1 MENQENKLYQ
11 LTCLFD
17 TSTSIEK
24 INQIIEEVRQ
34 IIISNEGIASEK
46 NYSSE
51 SIKKKLAYPIKKQ
64 NEAFYWDFD
73 FSLSPKEISKLEQKL
88 RYKKSVIRYIIT
100 NRKKLK
106 LKQKIV
112 KKPIDFK
119 MIDKIEP
126 LPDEIIEKI
135 PKKEEP
141 KFIKEKTKIEDLD
154 KKLEEILNQ

>member
-88 RYKKSVIRYIIT
+88 RHKKSIIRYIIT

-119 MIDKIEP
+119 IIDKIES

-135 PKKEEP
+135 LKKEEP

>member
-17 TSTSIEK
+17 TSVSTEK
-24 INQIIEEVRQ
+24 INQIIEEIRQ
-34 IIISNEGIASEK
+34 IIISDKGTSSEK

-51 SIKKKLAYPIKKQ
+51 PIKKKLAYPIKKQ
-64 NEAFYWDFD
+64 NEAFYWDFS
-73 FSLSPKEISKLEQKL
+73 FSFSPKEISKLEQTLK
-88 RYKKSVIRYIIT
+88 RKKSIIRYIIT
-100 NRKKLK
+100 NRKE

-119 MIDKIEP
+119 IIDKIEP
-126 LPDEIIEKI
+126 LPDEIIEKTT
-135 PKKEEP
+135 KKEEP
-141 KFIKEKTKIEDLD
+141 KSIKEKTKIEDLD

>member
-88 RYKKSVIRYIIT
+88 RHKKSIIRYIIT

-119 MIDKIEP
+119 IIDKIES

>member
-64 NEAFYWDFD
+64 NEAFYWDFN